1 MPNVTVISS
10 IPKLKKKKNVAA
22 YARVSS
28 GKDAMLHSLSAQVN
42 YYSKL
47 IQSRKEWN
55 YVGVYA
61 DEAFTGTKAD
71 RPDFI
76 KLMNDCRDGKIDI
89 VICKSISRFARNTVT
104 LLESVRELRTLGIDV
119 YFEEQNIHSLSSDG
133 DLMLSILASC
143 AQEESRSVSENMLWR
158 IKKDF
163 EQGTRW
169 GAKDRLGYKVV
180 DKELVIVPEEAEIV
194 RRIFDMYLSGM
205 GDQKIANTLNDE
217 GVKTFTN
224 KKWYNNTIKG
234 ILTNPDN
241 AGYLV
246 LQKTYREDHISKK
259 KKLNKGVK
267 PKFEVEEDHEGIV
280 DKETFEK
287 ACAIRKERTHV
298 SEQRKPSL
306 FSGMIKCSC
315 CGHNFKHKT
324 RGDRNCYICSTLDQE
339 GKEKCRNKQIRDEI
353 IIAKTCEVLGM
364 DAIDRNVITEKIKE
378 IIANDNNTL
387 IYKLINGNEETVAW
401 ANPSRSSSWTPEMK
415 EKASIRAK
423 EQNER
428 KRTKLCQ
435 NK

>member
-1 MPNVTVISS
+1 
-10 IPKLKKKKNVAA
+10 
-22 YARVSS
+22 
-28 GKDAMLHSLSAQVN
+28 
-42 YYSKL
+42 
-47 IQSRKEWN
+47 
-55 YVGVYA
+55 
-61 DEAFTGTKAD
+61 
-71 RPDFI
+71 
-76 KLMNDCRDGKIDI
+76 
-89 VICKSISRFARNTVT
+89 
-104 LLESVRELRTLGIDV
+104 
-119 YFEEQNIHSLSSDG
+119 
-133 DLMLSILASC
+133 MLSILASC

-324 RGDRNCYICSTLDQE
+324 RGDRSCYICSTLDQE

-364 DAIDRNVITEKIKE
+364 DAIDRNIITEKIKE

-415 EKASIRAK
+415 EKARIRAK

-428 KRTKLCQ
+428 KRTKL
-435 NK
+435 